1 MDKGTRKH
9 HNQYKFPYWSP
20 GSLTTSALKQ
30 ARIDERNSI
39 IEKMRAKGMTE
50 EQIKEI
56 LS

>member
-1 MDKGTRKH
+1 MSEDTKIREIARLREKALH
-9 HNQYKFPYWSP
+9 DEA
-20 GSLTTSALKQ
+20 SALKQ